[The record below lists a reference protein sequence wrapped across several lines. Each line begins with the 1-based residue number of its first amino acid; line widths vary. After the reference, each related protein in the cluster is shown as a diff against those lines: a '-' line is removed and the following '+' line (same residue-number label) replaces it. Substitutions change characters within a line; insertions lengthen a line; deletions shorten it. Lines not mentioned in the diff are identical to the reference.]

1 MQRSRIGR
9 SKIRKASAALVVA
22 ALVAAPAIPAA
33 ATELPANSVDGLWAT
48 GQSIAAVPAEATDS
62 GLDLL
67 AADNAPKYDYQVYYL
82 DGLGD
87 DWYNNGTMRYM
98 YVRTDNPEADFKF
111 DIDTS
116 KATYITALQEGQL
129 LDVEDLGWSANC
141 LRVTG
146 GYIIAQAF
154 ETDSTGPQTI
164 KLYEKDGSR
173 YALAATFTAN
183 FIDYDDA
190 RDEWVDEVIAK
201 YTNTT
206 MNPLEKMQAISSGL
220 YKVFT
225 YPPNYQGR
233 LASLATR
240 PSEPF
245 FVTERWDSL
254 TSPTMLCL
262 IAERIGGFDEIVNC
276 YFAYEPGSADWHN
289 YHAWCR
295 VTYKGETAWCL
306 ACPPISTGTVNP
318 NTTEKIDFGNLNS
331 PVFDAPRDFKVSEAT
346 QPAEYSIS
354 VVSPHGSVHLTRG
367 YTAVFGENVSFTMA
381 PDKGYE
387 VSSVSIA
394 TAHGREVKA
403 YGSGDARSFTMPDGD
418 IVITVE
424 YRAMADDEAAQ
435 PIDVIETANCSVQHP
450 IEAKPGTEV
459 TLYVHVYDGC
469 SLDADGITVLDDHDN
484 PIAVTDLGNGDY
496 SFIMPEG
503 PVSVRCMATKDTADD
518 ENEPD
523 DENKPGDEANPG
535 DENTPGDEG
544 EPGDEEA
551 PDDEGAPDD
560 ETPDYNLQQFSD
572 IDDDAWYYES
582 VGWAVENG
590 IMRGYAGTDR
600 FGPDDTITRAQ
611 MAGVLYNIAGNP
623 EVDPTV
629 MNRFSDCESGA
640 WYDDA
645 VSWAIQQGIFS
656 GYEGTDKFGPE
667 DPITREQIA
676 VVLWRQA
683 GEPVGSG
690 NLSGFPDGA
699 NTSSWASNAMSWAV
713 DTGLFLGDDSTG
725 ELNPVDN
732 LTRAQ
737 AAAIMMRKSAELR

>member
-1 MQRSRIGR
+1 MQRSRIDR

-33 ATELPANSVDGLWAT
+33 ATELPANSVDGLGAT
-48 GQSIAAVPAEATDS
+48 DQSIAAVPAEMTES
-62 GLDLL
+62 GLYLL
-67 AADNAPKYDYQVYYL
+67 AADNAPEYDYQVYYL

-87 DWYNNGTMRYM
+87 DWYNNGTTRYM
-98 YVRTDNPEADFKF
+98 YVRTDNPEANFRF
-111 DIDTS
+111 DLDTS
-116 KATYITALQEGQL
+116 KAAYITTLQEGQL
-129 LDVEDLGWSANC
+129 MDVEDLGWSANC

-154 ETDSTGPQTI
+154 ETDSIGPQTI
-164 KLYEKDGSR
+164 RLYEKDGSR

-201 YTNTT
+201 YTNAT
-206 MNPLEKMQAISSGL
+206 MNPLEKMLAISSGL
-220 YKVFT
+220 FKDFT
-225 YPPNYQGR
+225 YPPNYHDR
-233 LASLATR
+233 LVSLVTR
-240 PSEPF
+240 PSVPF
-245 FVTERWDSL
+245 FVTECWDSMV
-254 TSPTMLCL
+254 SPAMLCL

-276 YFAYEPGSADWHN
+276 YFEYEMGSPDWHN

-306 ACPPISTGTVNP
+306 ACPDVSTGTVDP
-318 NTTEKIDFGNLNS
+318 NSIEKVDFNNLNS
-331 PVFDAPRDFKVSEAT
+331 PVFDVPRDYETSEDT

-354 VVSPHGSVHLTRG
+354 VASPHGSVYLTRG

-381 PDKGYE
+381 PNKGYE

-394 TAHGREVKA
+394 TAKGREVKA
-403 YGSGDARSFTMPDGD
+403 YGSGDARSFTMPDSD
-418 IVITVE
+418 VVITVE
-424 YRAMADDEAAQ
+424 YRAIADDEVAQ
-435 PIDVIETANCSVQHP
+435 PIDIIEATNCSVQHP

-459 TLYVHVYDGC
+459 TLYVHVNDGC
-469 SLDADGITVLDDHDN
+469 NLKKDGITVLDDDGN
-484 PIAVTDLGNGDY
+484 PIAVTNLGDGDY
-496 SFIMPEG
+496 SFIMPGG
-503 PVSVRCMATKDTADD
+503 PVSVRCIATKDTVDD
-518 ENEPD
+518 ANEPD
-523 DENKPGDEANPG
+523 DESKPEDETNPD
-535 DENTPGDEG
+535 DEDT
-544 EPGDEEA
+544 PGDEEA
-551 PDDEGAPDD
+551 PDDGNTPDD

-572 IDDDAWYYES
+572 IDDGAWYYGS
-582 VGWAVENG
+582 VGWAVESG
-590 IMRGYAGTDR
+590 IMRGYAGTDK

-629 MNRFSDCESGA
+629 MNRFSDCEADA

-690 NLSGFPDGA
+690 SLSGFPDGA
-699 NTSSWASNAMSWAV
+699 DTSSWASNAMSWAV
-713 DTGLFLGDDSTG
+713 DTGLFLGDDATG